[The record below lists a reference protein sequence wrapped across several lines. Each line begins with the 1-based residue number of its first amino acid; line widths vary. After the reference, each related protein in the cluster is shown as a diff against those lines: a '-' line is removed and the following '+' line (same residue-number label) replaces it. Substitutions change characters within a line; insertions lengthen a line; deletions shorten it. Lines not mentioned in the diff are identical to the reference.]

1 MHLAMYT
8 TLLAILGT
16 VAFAPI
22 NETSHSANAI
32 AN

>member
-16 VAFAPI
+16 VAFVAI
-22 NETSHSANAI
+22 NEMSQSANAI